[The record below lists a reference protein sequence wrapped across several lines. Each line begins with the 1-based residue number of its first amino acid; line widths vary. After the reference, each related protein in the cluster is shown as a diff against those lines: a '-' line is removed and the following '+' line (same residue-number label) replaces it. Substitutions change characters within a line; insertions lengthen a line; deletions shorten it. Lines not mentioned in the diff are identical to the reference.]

1 MKQITR
7 NLITYSAEI
16 HASVEELENRLPD
29 FATIGDHQRAS
40 SGFVNVIPDQDVRV
54 LKVPGGWAICLRED
68 SKAVPASEVNKA
80 AAEKA
85 QAVYE
90 ATGRKPGK
98 KEMKEIKA
106 DVIHDLLPRAF
117 ARQKMTHILY
127 SERTQRLFVNTG
139 SQKTADLVMTLL
151 VKSLESVKTSTVH
164 VSEPKMGL
172 ATRLKNWLNDEDDED
187 CFGRLAPVNE
197 AVLKDSDRKWAI
209 KAKDTLR
216 AAEKALKEAIERKA
230 RVDSIGFAMDDGVQ
244 FRITEA
250 LRVQGVKHRVV
261 EDDEDTDI
269 AHCWVSQLASEI
281 RTLDEIFDDILHLL
295 SPEKAQAAK
304 ADDEDDDFQDLFEE

>member
-16 HASVEELENRLPD
+16 HASVEELDERLPH
-29 FATIGDHQRAS
+29 FAILGEHQRAS

-80 AAEKA
+80 AQEKA
-85 QAVYE
+85 EQVKK
-90 ATGRKPGK
+90 ATGHKPGK

-117 ARQKMTHILY
+117 ARQKLTYILY
-127 SERTQRLFVNTG
+127 SERTQRLFVNTN
-139 SQKTADLVMTLL
+139 SQKSADAAMTALVEALQ
-151 VKSLESVKTSTVH
+151 SVKTSTVH

-172 ATRLKNWLNDEDDED
+172 TARLKNWLNEEEDDD
-187 CFGRLAPVNE
+187 CFGPLEPADE

-209 KAKDTLR
+209 KADTLR

-230 RVDSIGFAMDDGVQ
+230 RVDSIGFAMDDGVK
-244 FRITEA
+244 FRITDA
-250 LRVQGVKHRVV
+250 LRVKGVKHRVV
-261 EDDEDTDI
+261 EDEEDTDI
-269 AHCWVSQLASEI
+269 NHCWVSQLASEI
-281 RTLDEIFDDILHLL
+281 RTLDEIFDVMLDLL
-295 SPEKAQAAK
+295 SPEKAQASK
-304 ADDEDDDFQDLFEE
+304 PTEDELLDSLF

>member
-16 HASVEELENRLPD
+16 HASVEELDNRLPH
-29 FATIGDHQRAS
+29 FTTLGDHQRVS
-40 SGFVNVIPDQDVRV
+40 SGFVNVIPDQDARV

-85 QAVYE
+85 EQVQK
-90 ATGRKPGK
+90 ATGHKPGK

-117 ARQKMTHILY
+117 ARQKLTYILY
-127 SERTQRLFVNTG
+127 SERTQRLFVNTN
-139 SQKTADLVMTLL
+139 SQKSADAAMTALVHA
-151 VKSLESVKTSTVH
+151 LESVKTSTVH
-164 VSEPKMGL
+164 VSEPKLGL
-172 ATRLKNWLNDEDDED
+172 TARLKNWLNHADEED
-187 CFGRLAPVNE
+187 CFGPMEPYAE

-209 KAKDTLR
+209 KAETLR
-216 AAEKALKEAIERKA
+216 SAENALKEAIEKRA
-230 RVDSIGFAMDDGVQ
+230 RIDSIGFMHESGVT
-244 FRITEA
+244 FRITDT
-250 LRVQGVKHRVV
+250 LRVKGVKHRVV
-261 EDDEDTDI
+261 EDEEDADI
-269 AHCWVSQLASEI
+269 NHCWVSQLASEI

-295 SPEKAQAAK
+295 SPEKAQADK
-304 ADDEDDDFQDLFEE
+304 SVEDDELADLF

>member
-16 HASVEELENRLPD
+16 HASVEELENRLPH
-29 FATIGDHQRAS
+29 FATLGDHQRAS
-40 SGFVNVIPDQDVRV
+40 SGFVNVIPDQDARV

-68 SKAVPASEVNKA
+68 TKAVPASEVNKA

-85 QAVYE
+85 EQVQK

-151 VKSLESVKTSTVH
+151 VESLESVKTSTVH

-172 ATRLKNWLNDEDDED
+172 AVRLKNWLNQEDDEV
-187 CFGRLAPVNE
+187 CFGPLEPANE

-209 KAKDTLR
+209 KAADTLR

-230 RVDSIGFAMDDGVQ
+230 RVDSIGFAMEDGVK

-269 AHCWVSQLASEI
+269 NHCWVSQLASEI
-281 RTLDEIFDDILHLL
+281 RTLDEIFDVMLDLL
-295 SPEKAQAAK
+295 SPEKAQADKTTA
-304 ADDEDDDFQDLFEE
+304 EDDLDNLF